1 MATRKT
7 TRKSGRA
14 KGTRTHAAPRKPE
27 QTGPK
32 KTEPGVIGRTRW
44 FTERV
49 GHKAEARSTVR
60 LFDALR
66 KAERMTEPVDAEER
80 LRDEA
85 LEMLAQANLSRDS
98 LTAPTL
104 LATGAKMR
112 RLKTVSLRDQEGL
125 SALTDPISV
134 PEPAGAYTILAIPVP
149 PEVTEYLDL
158 DEIIVADVQNRKSP
172 RMIRGFQYLP
182 NEGVIVG
189 RVERSGLIQ
198 IYAWPKHPWLR
209 LAYES
214 LGRHWKYISLDPVLR
229 DPARLKREQI
239 RLVERISQLTL
250 STQDFMDIEDP
261 RVFTRRGLSFPPGFT
276 GNDLGLRL
284 DQGIPS
290 GLLGREAGDIGVQLL
305 GDFLGDFD
313 VIDDTIVMPPLL
325 RWREIR
331 RPMCSEWRSIGP
343 IPAAGFGGIG
353 RVTQLAIHPTNG
365 NMLVA
370 AAAGGGVWRTD
381 NAGLTWRAKMEAQPT
396 LTMGAVAIAPSNP
409 QVIYAASGEDAGG
422 YGPAWGGVGLYRSV
436 DGGNHWT
443 ICANLPCTLF
453 STIVVHPSDPN
464 IVYVAG
470 QRGLYKSIDGGASWI
485 TNPGQMSLFDAQI
498 TDVVMAHDDPN
509 RLYIGVRNYGV
520 YMTTSGGEQ
529 AGPISAFTRLSGI
542 NQLPSGSAAGWIK
555 LAIGR
560 AGANGSNCV
569 VAKMGND
576 GNHIFRTQNGGI
588 TWTELAANVAGV
600 AYDEWTSVIAVDPTD
615 EDVMYAGN
623 NHWLMRTINGGAT
636 PADWMF
642 VSFGVHADQQ
652 NLVFDPNNPNRIFL
666 ANDGGVYRS
675 ENRGDTW
682 SFASGLLAITQ
693 LYDIDIAE
701 RDRDIVGGGAQDNGV
716 YYRNAAGVWRHITW
730 GDGTQIAI
738 DQTNPEIFYF
748 SAQNGLPLWLRKSV
762 DGGLTHQQIG
772 QTGLSG
778 SSPWVTII
786 KLDPTDPIPDPANNR
801 TLFVCGYS
809 ELFRSTNGGQTWQ
822 RVNDPAGNA
831 FQTFGT
837 ITALEFSPS
846 NPSILYLGTSTGAL
860 YRGINGGAS
869 AADWTR
875 VDLVGTSPNMLFP
888 YAQIQS
894 LAINPNDPDDVWV
907 VFGGAGVDFTNRP
920 EMILNPLGISH
931 LFRSRDGGA
940 NWVDAS
946 GQFSPTNLPDIPTS
960 AIAIADFDP
969 EVAYV
974 GTDVGVFWT
983 TDGGESWTAFQD
995 GLPRSPV
1002 VELKFNRRHNCLF
1015 AGTMGR
1021 GVYVRDIR

>member
-1 MATRKT
+1 M
-7 TRKSGRA
+7 
-14 KGTRTHAAPRKPE
+14 
-27 QTGPK
+27 
-32 KTEPGVIGRTRW
+32 EPGVTGRTRW

-60 LFDALR
+60 LLNAVS
-66 KAERMTEPVDAEER
+66 KAERMTEAVDGEER

-85 LEMLAQANLSRDS
+85 LEMLAQANLSRES
-98 LTAPTL
+98 MTAPTL
-104 LATGAKMR
+104 LATGTKMR
-112 RLKTVSLRDQEGL
+112 RLKTASLRGQQRGL
-125 SALTDPISV
+125 SALTDPIPV
-134 PEPAGAYTILAIPVP
+134 PAPDEDYTILAIPVP

-158 DEIIVADVQNRKSP
+158 DEIVVADVQNRKSP

-189 RVERSGLIQ
+189 RVDRSSLIQ

-209 LAYES
+209 LAYEA
-214 LGRHWKYISLDPVLR
+214 LGRHWKYIALDPVLR
-229 DPARLKREQI
+229 DPTRLKRERI
-239 RLVERISQLTL
+239 RLVDRIFQLTL
-250 STQDFMDIEDP
+250 NTQDFMDIEDP
-261 RVFTRRGLSFPPGFT
+261 RVFTRRGLSLPPGYT
-276 GNDLGLRL
+276 GKDLELSLDRGTPPGLIGPEGSDMYER
-284 DQGIPS
+284 
-290 GLLGREAGDIGVQLL
+290 LLGN
-305 GDFLGDFD
+305 FLGELD

-325 RWREIR
+325 RWQEYH
-331 RPMCSEWRSIGP
+331 RPICSEWRSIGP
-343 IPAAGFGGIG
+343 FPTEGFRGIG
-353 RVTQLAIHPTNG
+353 RITQLAIHPTNG
-365 NMLVA
+365 NVLVA

-381 NAGLTWRAKMEAQPT
+381 NAGLTWRAQMESQPT

-409 QVIYAASGEDAGG
+409 QVIYAASGEDADGF
-422 YGPAWGGVGLYRSV
+422 GPAWGGVGLYRSV

-443 ICANLPCTLF
+443 ICTNLPCALF
-453 STIVVHPSDPN
+453 SAIVVHPSDPN

-470 QRGLYKSIDGGASWI
+470 QRGLFKSVDGGATWI
-485 TNPGQMSLFDAQI
+485 TNPGRMSLFDGQV

-509 RLYIGVRNYGV
+509 RLYIGVRFDGV
-520 YMTTSGGEQ
+520 YMTTSSGEQ
-529 AGPISAFTRLSGI
+529 LGLTPAFTRLGP
-542 NQLPSGSAAGWIK
+542 NQLPSGGAAGWIK

-576 GNHIFRTQNGGI
+576 GNHIFRTQNGGG

-600 AYDEWTSVIAVDPTD
+600 SFDEWTSVIAVDPTD

-623 NHWLMRTINGGAT
+623 NNRLMRTTNGGAT
-636 PADWMF
+636 LADWFF
-642 VSFGVHADQQ
+642 VSIGVHSDQQ
-652 NLVFDPNNPNRIFL
+652 DLVFDPNNSNRIFL

-675 ENRGDTW
+675 EDRGDTW
-682 SFASGLLAITQ
+682 TLASGLLAITQ

-716 YYRNAAGVWRHITW
+716 YYRNAAGVWRHIPW

-748 SAQNGLPLWLRKSV
+748 SSQNGLPLWLRKSV

-772 QTGLSG
+772 QAGLSG
-778 SSPWVTII
+778 GSPWVTII

-801 TLFVCGYS
+801 TLFVCGRF

-822 RVNDPAGNA
+822 RVNDAAGNA

-846 NPSILYLGTSTGAL
+846 DPSILYLGTNIGEL
-860 YRGINGGAS
+860 YRGVNGGAS

-875 VDLVGTSPNMLFP
+875 LDLVGTSADVLFP
-888 YAQIQS
+888 NGQIQS
-894 LAINPNDPDDVWV
+894 LTINPNDPDDVWV
-907 VFGGAGVDFTNRP
+907 VFGGAGVDFTSRP
-920 EMILNPLGISH
+920 ELILNPLGISH

-940 NWVDAS
+940 NWEDAS

-960 AIAIADFDP
+960 AVAISDFDS

-974 GTDVGVFWT
+974 GTDVGVFRT

-1002 VELKFNRRHNCLF
+1002 VELKFNRRHDRLF

-1021 GVYVRDIR
+1021 GVYVRDV